1 MKAEDCMIYSIEDI
15 RTIVTPIAQKHGIPA
30 VFLFGSYARGTA
42 MEKSDID
49 LLIDTRGTQIRT
61 LLQLGA
67 VYCELEEALQKPI
80 DLVTVRALEQSD
92 AGAHAAHFREA
103 IRKERRPLYVVA

>member
-1 MKAEDCMIYSIEDI
+1 MIYSIEDI
-15 RTIVTPIAQKHGIPA
+15 QAIVTPIAQKHGIPA

-42 MEKSDID
+42 TETSDID
-49 LLIDTRGTQIRT
+49 LLIDTRGTRIRT

-67 VYCELEEALQKPI
+67 VYCELEEAFQKPI

-92 AGAHAAHFREA
+92 DGDHAARFRET
-103 IRKERRPLYVVA
+103 IQKERMPLYVAA